1 MNAVLYRL
9 RSVIRARWPGTVAL
23 TLVVAVVCGVVIT
36 VAAGAQRT
44 VTVPQRYTAAVGGE
58 FDGFVTQEQGGPPRV
73 AEVSSLPG
81 VESSESFTFVFGGIT
96 RANSPDSVPSAS
108 VFAGTERA
116 LGVHLIS
123 GRLPDSTSN
132 NEFAANQTFVAGTNI
147 ALRDTFELVTYTQEQ
162 GDTGR
167 FGVDPPAGPH
177 FPATLVGVVDGPST
191 LEEQIP
197 AAIFSRVLL
206 DTPNIGI
213 SQTRIAVNLHPG
225 VGLEEF
231 RSQLDTLPDSGTLSL
246 AFSPLISSQLRR
258 AENTQG
264 RGLWLLA
271 VVGGIAAIAVLGQ
284 VITRQARLAA
294 AERVPLSALGFTD
307 RQLLAEST
315 CRAAVPIV
323 LGTLVG
329 AILAVAL
336 SGRFP
341 TGFIRALEPTP
352 GVLVLWGVLFAS
364 TGLLI
369 AALLLWTVTSLTV
382 SRWTT
387 RVLRPSPTLDALA
400 TRVSSPT
407 AAVGMRF
414 AFMRSPGERG
424 STRASLIGVL
434 LTVCGLVGAIT
445 FGVSLDRL
453 VSEPFRYGVNYD
465 ANFGDNG
472 GNQLPDGFRERLDV
486 DPNTTSLTL
495 FAAGQ
500 ARVGGTTVPLLGVE
514 AVRGNGAP
522 TVLSGRL
529 PAGADEIAFG
539 RVSGSDVGA
548 HVGSDVTMSGPT
560 GSQTFRVVG
569 LVVVPGLGAN
579 EGIGEGAVVT
589 LGGLSRLDEGAAVT
603 SAAVHFRSRTVAFG
617 DYGAEFGLTSDTT
630 GGFKPTAITNVA
642 RVRAIPFALAGVLGA
657 LVLLTVAQIMFTS
670 TRARRRDVAILRSLG
685 ADRGWITRAVHW
697 QATAFTVVPVAIG
710 VPLGFIIGRVVFAAF
725 ANSMGA
731 INDASLPVATAAAV
745 VVGVLILANAVAAI
759 PASRARR
766 MQPAV
771 ILQTD

>member
-9 RSVIRARWPGTVAL
+9 RSGLRTRWPATLAM
-23 TLVVAVVCGVVIT
+23 TLVVAVVCGVVIAF
-36 VAAGAQRT
+36 AAGAQRT
-44 VTVPQRYTAAVGGE
+44 VTAPERYTAKWGGE
-58 FDGFVTQEQGGPPRV
+58 FDGAVTQEQGGPPRV

-96 RANSPDSVPSAS
+96 STDSPDKVPQAL
-108 VFAGTERA
+108 VFVGTPRA
-116 LGVHLIS
+116 LGGHLIS
-123 GRLPDSTSN
+123 GRLPNPASN
-132 NEFAANQTFVAGTNI
+132 NEFVANRTFIAGTDI
-147 ALRDTFELVTYTQEQ
+147 ALGDTFELVTFTQEQ

-177 FPATLVGVVDGPST
+177 FPVTLVGVIDGPST
-191 LEEQIP
+191 LEDQTP
-197 AAIFSRVLL
+197 AATFSRVLL

-213 SQTRIAVNLHPG
+213 SQTKIAVNLRPG
-225 VGLEEF
+225 VSLDEF

-246 AFSPLISSQLRR
+246 TFTPLISSQLRR
-258 AENTQG
+258 AVNTQG

-271 VVGGIAAIAVLGQ
+271 VVAGVAAVAVLGQ

-294 AERVPLSALGFTD
+294 GERLPLSALGFTD
-307 RQLLAEST
+307 RQLLVEST
-315 CRAAVPIV
+315 CRAAVPMV
-323 LGTLVG
+323 VGTTLGATL
-329 AILAVAL
+329 AL
-336 SGRFP
+336 MTSGVFP
-341 TGFIRALEPTP
+341 TGFIRALEPSP
-352 GVLVLWGVLFAS
+352 GVLALWGVLLAA

-369 AALLLWTVTSLTV
+369 LALLLWTLASLTI

-387 RVLRPSPTLDALA
+387 RAVRLSPALDALSR
-400 TRVSSPT
+400 RVGSPT
-407 AAVGMRF
+407 AAVGLRF
-414 AFMRSPGERG
+414 AFMRSGGERG
-424 STRASLIGVL
+424 STRAALVGVL

-453 VSEPFRYGVNYD
+453 VNEPFRYGVNFD

-472 GNQLPDGFRERLDV
+472 GNQLPDGFRERLDA
-486 DPNTTSLTL
+486 DPNVTSLAL
-495 FAAGQ
+495 FAGSQ

-514 AVRGNGAP
+514 AVRGNGGP
-522 TVLSGRL
+522 TVLNGRL
-529 PAGADEIAFG
+529 PTADDEIAFG

-548 HVGSDVTMSGPT
+548 HVGGDVTMSGPT
-560 GSQTFRVVG
+560 GSQTFHVVG

-589 LGGLSRLDEGAAVT
+589 LGGLSRVDNESAVT
-603 SAAVHFRSRTVAFG
+603 SAAVHFGSRSVAFN
-617 DYGAEFGLTSDTT
+617 DYGAEFGLTSDETQT
-630 GGFKPTAITNVA
+630 FKPAAITNVS
-642 RVRAIPFALAGVLGA
+642 RVRAIPFALAAVLGA
-657 LVLLTVAQIMFTS
+657 LVVLTVAHIMFTS

-697 QATAFTVVPVAIG
+697 QATTFTIVPLAVG
-710 VPLGFIIGRVVFAAF
+710 VPLGFIIGRIVFAAF

-731 INDASLPVATAAAV
+731 INEASLPIAIVIAV
-745 VVGVLILANAVAAI
+745 VAGVLVLANLVAAI

-766 MQPAV
+766 MPPAV